1 MMGLRMPP
9 KLADKV
15 RRVAIMAP
23 FALITRINQWR
34 QRQADPPN
42 LSESIR
48 RLIEIGLDAE
58 DKPGK
63 KPRAPR

>member
-23 FALITRINQWR
+23 FALITRINHWR
-34 QRQADPPN
+34 QRQPDPPN

-48 RLIEIGLDAE
+48 KLIEIGLDASE
-58 DKPGK
+58 PKGRRPPKG
-63 KPRAPR
+63 